1 MIGILLQL
9 QLQQPQFQILHFLQH
24 MNGVSI
30 CAQGGIN
37 NSNVVLGNSFTIDD
51 RALIHPI

>member
-1 MIGILLQL
+1 M
-9 QLQQPQFQILHFLQH
+9 
-24 MNGVSI
+24 SI

-51 RALIHPI
+51 QCADPSNLTVSGITTEAATLNWDFYLELITLN